1 MVDPKPQYI
10 ISRNLLR
17 QINFKQILTMGTP
30 CDPFVKF
37 VIDLV
42 AKSDE
47 TTFDSDEIRQ
57 VPPNL
62 TLLPFNEYCKLLKMW
77 YFMIR

>member
-1 MVDPKPQYI
+1 MLDPKPQYI
-10 ISRNLLR
+10 MTRNLLR

-37 VIDLV
+37 IIDLV
-42 AKSDE
+42 AKIDE
-47 TTFDSDEIRQ
+47 TTVDSDEIRQ

-62 TLLPFNEYCKLLKMW
+62 SLLPFKEYCTL
-77 YFMIR
+77 